1 MMAELVYELR
11 RVRALQPKANT
22 IFAQMA
28 AGGDITFDEAFT
40 EETPTIPWT
49 LA

>member
-1 MMAELVYELR
+1 MSFNGNGGMQ
-11 RVRALQPKANT
+11 ALHPKAYT

-28 AGGDITFDEAFT
+28 TGEGDVTLDEAFT
-40 EETPTIPWT
+40 EEILTISRT

>member
-1 MMAELVYELR
+1 MQ
-11 RVRALQPKANT
+11 ALQPKAYT

-28 AGGDITFDEAFT
+28 AGGGNVTLDEAFT
-40 EETPTIPWT
+40 EETPTISRT